1 VRQKPI
7 FRRPRR
13 IELAYESELSK
24 LMDAWLNAPTDE
36 DDVLSA
42 VSAFEHA
49 GVELNLTIRRIA
61 AGMVTAVAKGN
72 SNSWR
77 EAARKS
83 TQSGRI
89 HALLR
94 DELNGPTGDVFWS
107 YVSRQADLIRSIPGD
122 LAFEA
127 QQYIAERKVAG
138 ERADTIADAL
148 RRKFPAMKAAKVAL
162 ISRTG
167 VASTATAI
175 SRSRSE
181 RLNLNWYEWDTS
193 EDARVR
199 RSHRLM
205 DLVLVNW
212 NDPPLR
218 RRSLASSRSSAAT
231 TPATVPTV
239 GVMLMSWSTSSRSPG
254 HTKSSIVAS
263 FSA

>member
-1 VRQKPI
+1 
-7 FRRPRR
+7 
-13 IELAYESELSK
+13 
-24 LMDAWLNAPTDE
+24 MDAWLNAPTDE

-212 NDPPLR
+212 NDPPAPEA
-218 RRSLASSRSSAAT
+218 LAGIKSKLGRYHAGNCPNCRCDANVLVDLEQVSWPHKVFHRGVIQRMTKAAFRVISGM
-231 TPATVPTV
+231 A
-239 GVMLMSWSTSSRSPG
+239 
-254 HTKSSIVAS
+254 A
-263 FSA
+263 

>member
-1 VRQKPI
+1 
-7 FRRPRR
+7 
-13 IELAYESELSK
+13 
-24 LMDAWLNAPTDE
+24 MDAWLNAPTDE

-212 NDPPLR
+212 NDPPAPEA
-218 RRSLASSRSSAAT
+218 LAGIKSKLGRYHAGNCPNCRCDANVLVDLEQVSWPHKVFHHGVIQRMTKAAFRVISGM
-231 TPATVPTV
+231 A
-239 GVMLMSWSTSSRSPG
+239 
-254 HTKSSIVAS
+254 A
-263 FSA
+263 